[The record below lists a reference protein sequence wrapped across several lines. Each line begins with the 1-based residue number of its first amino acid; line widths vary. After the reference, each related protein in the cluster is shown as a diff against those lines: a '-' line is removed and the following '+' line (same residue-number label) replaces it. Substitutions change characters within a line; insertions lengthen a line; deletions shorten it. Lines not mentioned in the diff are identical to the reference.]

1 MTLVKKSLG
10 TTGYRTTI
18 LEVRKVRASQA
29 AQGVIP
35 LHRKV
40 RTSGT
45 ERMSRAMIFFSGTGE
60 MKGAAG
66 VKTAKLCVKQD
77 QIGKQLSVAARSFRV
92 DRISRLVTA
101 DSDEW

>member
-1 MTLVKKSLG
+1 M
-10 TTGYRTTI
+10 
-18 LEVRKVRASQA
+18 RKVRASQA
-29 AQGVIP
+29 AQGVTP

-77 QIGKQLSVAARSFRV
+77 QIGKRLSVAAQSFRV
-92 DRISRLVTA
+92 GRLRHKVTCV
-101 DSDEW
+101 SDEW

>member
-1 MTLVKKSLG
+1 MIEPPDGLI
-10 TTGYRTTI
+10 GYRTFKK
-18 LEVRKVRASQA
+18 VRKVRASQV

-45 ERMSRAMIFFSGTGE
+45 ERMSRALILWPGTGGHR
-60 MKGAAG
+60 GAAG

-77 QIGKQLSVAARSFRV
+77 QIGK
-92 DRISRLVTA
+92 RLNVTA
-101 DSDEW
+101 